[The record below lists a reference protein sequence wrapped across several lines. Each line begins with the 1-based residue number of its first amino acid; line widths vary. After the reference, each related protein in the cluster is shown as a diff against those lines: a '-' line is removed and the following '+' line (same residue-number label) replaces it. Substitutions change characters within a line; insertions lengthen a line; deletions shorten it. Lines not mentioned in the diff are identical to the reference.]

1 VYRELIGLASGQP
14 EASWPASTAGIDDVA
29 IRQFSL
35 RGSKKSSEVLRSED
49 SSIRGSRKSSKLS
62 SLEESSI
69 PIGPEGY
76 ERRVAASYQ
85 ITKAHMYH
93 NPQVSQT
100 RGALKSQRKR
110 SQANYGASSAST
122 IYRRSGG
129 RK

>member
-14 EASWPASTAGIDDVA
+14 EASWPASTSGIDDVA
-29 IRQFSL
+29 KRQFSL
-35 RGSKKSSEVLRSED
+35 RGSKKSSDVLRSED
-49 SSIRGSRKSSKLS
+49 LLLRGSSKSSEMLRS
-62 SLEESSI
+62 EDPSM
-69 PIGPEGY
+69 PIGAEGY

-85 ITKAHMYH
+85 MTKAHMYH

-100 RGALKSQRKR
+100 RGALKSPRKR

-122 IYRRSGG
+122 IHRRSGG